1 MQPSL
6 VEQAGG
12 PDAIRAVLRD
22 FYDHVFGD
30 FMIGFHFKGSDKE
43 RLIEKE
49 TELTVHAL
57 GGDAVY
63 TGRDVRAAHAAHPI
77 MGGHFLRRRKLLAD
91 AIERAGLPD
100 AVRDAWL
107 AHTDALRGDVT
118 RDRAD
123 ECDGQAARERLRSR
137 GDG

>member
-6 VEQAGG
+6 VDQAGG

-30 FMIGFHFKGSDKE
+30 FMIGFLFKGADKE
-43 RLIEKE
+43 RLITKE
-49 TELTVHAL
+49 TELTLHAL
-57 GGDAVY
+57 GGDVSY
-63 TGRDVRAAHAAHPI
+63 TGRDVRTAHAAHPI
-77 MGGHFLRRRKLLAD
+77 MGGHFMRRRKLLAD
-91 AIERAGLPD
+91 AIARAGLPD

-107 AHTDALRGDVT
+107 AHTDSLRGDVT

-123 ECDGQAARERLRSR
+123 ECDAAAAHARLRPR
-137 GDG
+137 G